1 MTPDEVAR
9 HAELLAN
16 RVKKNHRKLYKAFER
31 ERVGAFRLYDWDIPE
46 VRAVVDWVEGH
57 LVVAEYERTQTAD
70 VEDYV
75 GVLARAAGAA
85 LGVPEANLHE
95 KQRRTQPKLGPRY
108 PRLGEG
114 GQRLKVRERELT
126 FWVNLDD
133 YLDIGLFADHRDTR
147 RMIGARSEGKR
158 VLNLFGY
165 TGTFTCW
172 AAYGSADHGG
182 AEHTVTVDS
191 AESYIAWAKD
201 NLELN
206 DLWDPRRHELVV
218 GDVEHYL
225 ARAAREDL
233 RFDIVIV
240 DPPSTS
246 TRFGTRDFDV
256 LRDHPALLTALRH
269 RVADGGFVLFS
280 TNHQRFEPHL
290 EGLPYASVEEI
301 TERTVPRDY
310 RNRTIHRA
318 FELRV

>member
-1 MTPDEVAR
+1 VTPEEVAR

-16 RVKKNHRKLYKAFER
+16 RVKKNHRKLHKAFER
-31 ERVGAFRLYDWDIPE
+31 ERVGAYRLYDWDIPE

-75 GVLARAAGAA
+75 GALARAAGVA
-85 LGVPEANLHE
+85 LGVPEAKLHT
-95 KQRRTQPKLGPRY
+95 KQRRTQPKEGPRY

-114 GQRLKVRERELT
+114 GPRLKVRERQLT

-133 YLDIGLFADHRDTR
+133 YLDTGLFADHRDTR
-147 RMIGARSEGKR
+147 RMVGQRSRGKR

-172 AAYGSADHGG
+172 AAHGE

-191 AESYIAWAKD
+191 SERYIAWAKD

-206 DLWDPRRHELVV
+206 ELWDPRRHELVV
-218 GDVEHYL
+218 SDVEHYL

-233 RFDIVIV
+233 RFDIIIV

-246 TRFGTRDFDV
+246 TRYGARDFDV
-256 LRDHPALLTALRH
+256 LRDHPALLAALRH
-269 RVADGGFVLFS
+269 RVADGGWVLFS
-280 TNHQRFEPHL
+280 TNHQRFEPRL

-318 FELRV
+318 FELRT